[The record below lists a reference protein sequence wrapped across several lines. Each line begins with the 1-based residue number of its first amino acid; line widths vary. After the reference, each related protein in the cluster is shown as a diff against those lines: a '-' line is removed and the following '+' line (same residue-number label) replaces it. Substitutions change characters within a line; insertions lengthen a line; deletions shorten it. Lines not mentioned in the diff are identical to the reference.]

1 MTLTTPICGVK
12 NAECFLLAEQ
22 TILLGKHWGR
32 TDLLSGATRGQWC
45 CICRNNLLQDTGE
58 IDGGNVYTVND
69 LFSEKNG
76 QTFFVL

>member
-1 MTLTTPICGVK
+1 MTLTTLICGVK

-32 TDLLSGATRGQWC
+32 TDLLSGAARGQWC

-58 IDGGNVYTVND
+58 IDGGNVYTV
-69 LFSEKNG
+69 KPI
-76 QTFFVL
+76 